1 MRIATWNVNSVR
13 ARLEHVRRFLELRQP
28 DCLCLQE
35 TKVVDR
41 EFPED
46 TFRADG
52 YFTVRAGEP
61 SYNGVA
67 ILARE
72 RPSDVAIG
80 LDGAGADDSK
90 RLIGA
95 TVAGLRV
102 LSAYVPNGKALDS
115 PGFTE
120 KLEWL
125 SSLRRTLDKEKARGL
140 PVVLGGDFNI
150 AREARDVWDPER
162 MRGALH
168 FSPREHEALDQVL
181 GDDLVDALRVTTEEA
196 GLYSWWD
203 YRMSAFQRNRGL
215 RIDYWFVSRSL
226 VPRILTTTIDR
237 TPRTWEKP
245 SDHTPVVV
253 EFAD

>member
-13 ARLEHVRRFLELRQP
+13 ARLDHVRRFLELRQP

-35 TKVVDR
+35 TKVIDR

-72 RPSDVAIG
+72 RPIDVTVG
-80 LDGAGADDSK
+80 LEGAEPDDSK
-90 RLIGA
+90 RLILA
-95 TVAGLRV
+95 TVSGLRV
-102 LSAYVPNGKALDS
+102 LSAYVPNGKSLDS
-115 PGFTE
+115 PGFAE

-125 SSLRRTLDKEKARGL
+125 RSLRRTIERESTRGL
-140 PVVLGGDFNI
+140 PIVLGGDFNI

-162 MRGALH
+162 MEGALH
-168 FSPREHEALDQVL
+168 FSPAEHEALARVL
-181 GDDLVDALRVTTEEA
+181 GGDLVDALRETTSEA

-203 YRMSAFQRNRGL
+203 YRMSAFRRNRGL

-226 VPRILTTTIDR
+226 LPRLSAVYIDR
-237 TPRTWEKP
+237 APRSWDKP
-245 SDHTPVVV
+245 SDHTPVVL
-253 EFAD
+253 ELTD

>member
-13 ARLEHVRRFLELRQP
+13 ARLDHVRRYLELRQP

-35 TKVVDR
+35 TKVIDR

-52 YFTVRAGEP
+52 YYTVRTGGP

-72 RPSDVAIG
+72 CPTDVTIG
-80 LDGAGADDSK
+80 LDGAAPEDSK
-90 RLIGA
+90 RLIAA
-95 TVAGLRV
+95 TVSGLRV

-115 PGFTE
+115 PAFTE

-125 SSLRRTLDKEKARGL
+125 RNLRRTLDCESVRGL
-140 PVVLGGDFNI
+140 PIVLGGDFNI
-150 AREARDVWDPER
+150 ARDARDVWDPER
-162 MRGALH
+162 LRGMLH
-168 FSPREHEALDQVL
+168 FSAPEHAALDQVL
-181 GDDLVDALRVTTEEA
+181 GEDLVDALRITTGDA

-203 YRMSAFQRNRGL
+203 YRMGAFQRNRGL

-226 VPRILTTTIDR
+226 APRLRTAAIDT
-237 TPRTWEKP
+237 TPRTWDKP
-245 SDHTPVVV
+245 SDHAPVVI
-253 EFAD
+253 ELAD